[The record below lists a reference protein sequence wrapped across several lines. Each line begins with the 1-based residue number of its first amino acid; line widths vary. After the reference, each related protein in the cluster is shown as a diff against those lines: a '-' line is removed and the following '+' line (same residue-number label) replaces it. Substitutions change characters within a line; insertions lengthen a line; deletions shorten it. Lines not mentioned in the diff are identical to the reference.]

1 MCPEYAHIQKI
12 KQIAHHDVYG
22 RFCEQNAG
30 TFRHQTFGPCVS
42 PTALFDR
49 LRKWSVSRAR
59 AANLRIVPWPLW
71 MPDDYLRSIEPLI
84 AIVLGC
90 MRWKSGDG
98 ERRINWLGWL
108 QIAFDQPLENR
119 ARAL

>member
-1 MCPEYAHIQKI
+1 MCPEYAHIQKT

-49 LRKWSVSRAR
+49 LRKWSVLRAR

-84 AIVLGC
+84 AVVLGC
-90 MRWKSGDG
+90 MRWKSAQAH
-98 ERRINWLGWL
+98 EVRR
-108 QIAFDQPLENR
+108 
-119 ARAL
+119 

>member
-1 MCPEYAHIQKI
+1 MCPEYAHIQKT

-84 AIVLGC
+84 AIVLALQLPTC
-90 MRWKSGDG
+90 FEMRTLSGG
-98 ERRINWLGWL
+98 LVRSAPE
-108 QIAFDQPLENR
+108 
-119 ARAL
+119 

>member
-1 MCPEYAHIQKI
+1 MCPEYAHIQKT

-49 LRKWSVSRAR
+49 LRKWSVLRRAPQTFVSFRGPFGCPTITYVQLSR
-59 AANLRIVPWPLW
+59 
-71 MPDDYLRSIEPLI
+71 
-84 AIVLGC
+84 
-90 MRWKSGDG
+90 
-98 ERRINWLGWL
+98 
-108 QIAFDQPLENR
+108 
-119 ARAL
+119 